1 MPRKLTLEQFIEKAK
16 TIYGNKYSYSNFKY
30 VNYKTKGEIICK
42 EHGSFF
48 KTPEKFLVQK
58 EKCPKCKLE
67 EKIKF
72 QLFFEKNIDYRKEYI
87 NLINES
93 KNNPPK
99 ENYEIHHILPK
110 SMFPKWKN
118 RKSNLVKM
126 SLKNHYKAHYLLYKI
141 YNNKQMTSAFFV
153 MLKVLKDKINPELYE
168 EVRLNQKEKQS
179 KKIYCYEDDII
190 LNSLEEAKNK
200 YNSSVGYALIK
211 FSNSACL
218 KHFCYLKD
226 KEKAI
231 DFWKNNIPKKGRPV
245 YCFEKDLIFDTIT
258 EAAVE
263 LKCTKTK
270 IIKACKT
277 LKNTS
282 GKCHWCYLEDKKR
295 AIEFWKIVDKKN

>member
-1 MPRKLTLEQFIEKAK
+1 
-16 TIYGNKYSYSNFKY
+16 
-30 VNYKTKGEIICK
+30 
-42 EHGSFF
+42 
-48 KTPEKFLVQK
+48 
-58 EKCPKCKLE
+58 
-67 EKIKF
+67 
-72 QLFFEKNIDYRKEYI
+72 
-87 NLINES
+87 
-93 KNNPPK
+93 
-99 ENYEIHHILPK
+99 
-110 SMFPKWKN
+110 
-118 RKSNLVKM
+118 
-126 SLKNHYKAHYLLYKI
+126 
-141 YNNKQMTSAFFV
+141 MTSAFFV

-258 EAAVE
+258 EAAQTLGCCVAAISNCC
-263 LKCTKTK
+263 LKRTKTSQGFLWSFVESSTTK
-270 IIKACKT
+270 YERKPSSSVQGSSK
-277 LKNTS
+277 
-282 GKCHWCYLEDKKR
+282 ED
-295 AIEFWKIVDKKN
+295 EDIV